1 LGKVKAG
8 DVLAI
13 WTTGA
18 YGMSQTSNYN
28 ARCRPAEVL
37 VQGNRYRIIRR
48 REVQG
53 DLLRTQVF

>member
-1 LGKVKAG
+1 
-8 DVLAI
+8 VLAI
-13 WTTGA
+13 WTAGA

-37 VQGNRYRIIRR
+37 VPGNRYRIIRR
-48 REVQG
+48 REVHD